1 MRQCSPAEV
10 HGARPRPPSSLSRH
24 PQHDAVEPGFDG
36 VTETGLNG
44 AGFCR
49 AVTDIA
55 ASLFRGPALASDN
68 RNVRAFSS
76 PCAVAAIDS
85 LVPRARVREIR
96 FGQAIQS
103 VAWQPGSSVLA
114 ARAVLVALPS
124 GAPTQLLASQR
135 HPGAKSRQRHADCGP
150 IAFRPGACQ
159 WIAHLSRI
167 GNKGSNKAK
176 GDRIFTVQQTARKGG
191 RIVIALA
198 CVPPCH
204 APMQKE
210 LSVPP

>member
-1 MRQCSPAEV
+1 
-10 HGARPRPPSSLSRH
+10 
-24 PQHDAVEPGFDG
+24 
-36 VTETGLNG
+36 
-44 AGFCR
+44 
-49 AVTDIA
+49 
-55 ASLFRGPALASDN
+55 LASDN
-68 RNVRAFSS
+68 RNIRAFSS

-85 LVPRARVREIR
+85 LVPRARVCGRICRQERMAR
-96 FGQAIQS
+96 FS
-103 VAWQPGSSVLA
+103 FHLA
-114 ARAVLVALPS
+114 AARSDSGKPSSLLLGNPGPQSSPLVPS
-124 GAPTQLLASQR
+124 SLRSRLERRHSSWVTCLFLSTARRPLTLALASQR

-210 LSVPP
+210 LFVPP